1 MKEFKGTPG
10 PWLAVQQYV
19 DEVSVID
26 SDGFKVVTAER
37 TAVLIDWDKKGFEH
51 WGDYGGSRHLSG
63 PEQFANA
70 NLIAAAPELLE
81 ALQLAEKAMVD
92 GRNITYPEWY
102 GVINKARAAI
112 AKALGE
118 S

>member
-1 MKEFKGTPG
+1 MKGFKGTPG

-70 NLIAAAPELLE
+70 HLIAAAPELLE
-81 ALQLAEKAMVD
+81 ALQLIMNGDFYMPKESADVAKL
-92 GRNITYPEWY
+92 
-102 GVINKARAAI
+102 AI
-112 AKALGE
+112 AKALRE
-118 S
+118 SQ